1 VSWCVRETKTSQAG
15 LKFETTRSVLD
26 FVSPQIQSYLLRPKT
41 AQSKPTKMAD
51 ETETNVITNGEKE
64 ETTADDAQDS
74 PETEEKGET
83 VING

>member
-1 VSWCVRETKTSQAG
+1 
-15 LKFETTRSVLD
+15 
-26 FVSPQIQSYLLRPKT
+26 
-41 AQSKPTKMAD
+41 MAD